1 MTDADTMQARDNFC
15 IMPWVG
21 MFYRIDQAKVCCG
34 HTFKTAAPADL
45 RDAPEIM
52 QLKKELLANERP
64 DSCKI
69 CWHAE
74 DHGMASLRNLYMFH
88 FEGID
93 RAQYTE
99 TSSHDLEYLELRID
113 NLCNFACRICDQ
125 DSSTLIAAELER
137 HPNLKP
143 YLGIRTDQTIA
154 INKQITE
161 TNWQQVIDR
170 LGKVKA
176 LQLTGGEPMLIKKF
190 YDLMDLLIDNKIA
203 DNMLLMITTN
213 CSVVNPQILQRLSQF
228 KKVVIIASIDAVGS
242 VAEYQR
248 YGTDWEVVTK
258 NVLTFLSLPNCD
270 FTINGTLTAYSV
282 LDFANLCR
290 YIADISDLCDH
301 VAVTFNLVSARDHMH
316 PTVLAGE
323 LRERAVAQLHQG
335 RDIIR
340 SRTGKA
346 AFGDQIDGMID
357 TMMTEDNTDKFDR
370 FVQYTRDYDKV
381 RGESFEQIFGA
392 KIY

>member
-1 MTDADTMQARDNFC
+1 MIDADTSPARDNFC

-45 RDAPEIM
+45 RDAPEIKR
-52 QLKKELLANERP
+52 LKKELLANERP
-64 DSCKI
+64 ESCNR
-69 CWHAE
+69 CWQAE
-74 DHGMASLRNLYMFH
+74 DHGMASLRNLYMCH
-88 FEGID
+88 FEDID
-93 RAQYTE
+93 RARYTE

-125 DSSTLIAAELER
+125 DSSTLIAAELEK
-137 HPNLKP
+137 HPYLKP

-170 LGKVKA
+170 LGKLKA

-190 YDLMDLLIDNKIA
+190 YDLMDLLIRNKIA

-228 KKVVIIASIDAVGS
+228 KTVYIIASIDAVGS

-248 YGTDWEVVTK
+248 YGTDWQVVTK
-258 NVLTFLSLPNCD
+258 NVRTFLSLSNCY

-282 LDFANLCR
+282 LDFANLCS
-290 YIADISDLCDH
+290 YIADTSELHDH

-316 PTVLAGE
+316 PTVLVGE

-335 RDIIR
+335 RKIIR
-340 SRTGKA
+340 DRTGKE
-346 AFGDQIDGMID
+346 AFCDQIDGMIH
-357 TMMTEDNTDKFDR
+357 TMMTEDNRDRFDR
-370 FVQYTRDYDKV
+370 FVQYTRDYDQV
-381 RGESFEQIFGA
+381 RGESFERIFGS